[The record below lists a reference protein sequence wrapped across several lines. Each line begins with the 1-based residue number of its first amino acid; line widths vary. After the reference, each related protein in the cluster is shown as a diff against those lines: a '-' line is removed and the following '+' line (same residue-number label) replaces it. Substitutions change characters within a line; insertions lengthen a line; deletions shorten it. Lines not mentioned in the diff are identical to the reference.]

1 MVGNLGCDVTTTMP
15 YPGYWKLTEAP
26 SLMNRLGN
34 LLHCDHSIATQN
46 RMGFVVVPA
55 YHPGLAIIFNA
66 ALLTD
71 TATPHLGVNSSA
83 LITDIF

>member
-1 MVGNLGCDVTTTMP
+1 
-15 YPGYWKLTEAP
+15 
-26 SLMNRLGN
+26 
-34 LLHCDHSIATQN
+34 
-46 RMGFVVVPA
+46 MGFVVVPA